1 MSIAGIHS
9 NRGDHYQTLIALK
22 YALYVLSDPA
32 CEWLEIDS
40 TTFRVDDVVIGKSDG
55 SLICCQCK
63 KNQTHFKEW
72 TIRELAD
79 EIGKAA
85 EDLLKFQQAE
95 VHFYSRNNF
104 GLLQKLCDYSAIFDN
119 ETDYINN
126 LNLKLKHQIAN
137 SDLAACIAEHSPG
150 LSTYEFLRRTSLNT
164 TDNYELIEYSLRE
177 RLRYMAT
184 NEDSAFDA
192 IYSQLSK
199 LSSRV
204 SNENLAIS
212 TQHRL
217 TKEDLRTIINKSGA
231 MLVPPISS
239 REAISSFTGTS
250 AIGRAWQR
258 DIAGKQLPRPVVDEI
273 LEAITIGKR
282 SILLTG
288 LPGSGKT
295 CVMLNLQEELERSKQ
310 NCPDLVPL
318 FIQSREF
325 ADLATAQDR
334 HLLGLSDNWV
344 GQAARL
350 AESTQVVVV
359 IDSLD
364 VLAIAREHSI
374 LSYFLAQIDQLLLI
388 PNISVVTACRDFD
401 RKYEHRIAVR
411 EWDCEFQCLPLNWET
426 EIAPLLD
433 NLSIDLNTID
443 QVTRELIRNPRELD
457 LFVKLALCEGSF
469 NVVTSQ
475 ALAQRHLDTIVKAD
489 PLLGDTAMQAIE
501 SIANTMLQERT
512 LSIAPQRFSATS
524 DILPRLKSH
533 NVLQHRNDGKL
544 SFGHQTLLDVLV
556 ISSAIRRGDSL
567 NDFIKG
573 LSPVPFVRPSIRSFV
588 AQLAAGDRRVFRRQ
602 IRTVLTGNL
611 AFHIRRLV
619 AEGFSQQI
627 PQADDWLLILHLR
640 EHNREIFQVI
650 YAEAS
655 LVEWHHFWL
664 AYLVPEMKAQHDSNA
679 MIGHVHRIKQWMN
692 EDAAGVVNF
701 WLETLQLDWL
711 DNIKVAEILSFSLS
725 EFTAENLPLIKPLI
739 EQLLSIPQFEKQQL
753 GGIIARCNCANVIDD
768 EMLWRFV
775 VGDISEDDLMKS
787 HLGNKLHCQVL
798 QNEESKKDYLKQR
811 MLGST
816 VLLDL
821 ALQSIEQWSQFNGLH
836 HGKTRIGYRGGYLRD
851 TSYLDTHSEID
862 VRFVDD
868 LRILLDAI
876 EAAVFNNAQKHSDWW
891 LHNRERLCFNQEGAL
906 CYFAVRAL
914 SNSPQQNI
922 DLIGRLLCDKNLL
935 EFDLS
940 FEIGELIRT
949 AFIYLE
955 SKIQEEAINSIVDLW
970 QDIQANDGNDL
981 WILKQRAVYISTIP
995 CHLRTVDAQKILDA
1009 HQEVSGVLN
1018 QSPSIAVR
1026 GGTVKAPFLY
1036 NVFLN
1041 ARDQDI
1047 IRLLRHYT
1055 GYDRRSDDFL
1065 TGGELEIGMELCKS
1079 SSLYP
1084 SRFLN
1089 LLTIYWSCIDAKYR
1103 DDIMEGVSL
1112 FLSQYYG
1119 NMQSSSDWIPCVDT
1133 DAASLADRVLD
1144 ELERHPIH
1152 WQLNSSAA
1160 KALESCAYGI
1170 QDSSNGARLVF
1181 LAIGFAG
1188 LNEEVSTTECAGDLI
1203 NIGINMMSGNIVESL
1218 MILAGNLNECGSPL
1232 PALLE
1237 PTLRRFAE
1245 HKHPAIR
1252 SLILRRL
1259 HVVQSWKP
1267 TYGWELFKLAM
1278 QDSDGLWVY
1287 TEPCLYYAIRDKF
1300 EMVSAQLER
1309 IYSEGSHKELEIW
1322 GRISAL
1328 SALTGHIN
1336 YTTLVGE
1343 LDKLNT
1349 TEAWQGASDIWTHPR
1364 NIDEHREQCLAGI
1377 EKGLNAQK
1385 NHAVA
1390 VARKMNRIYQ
1400 DDTPFVS
1407 IPIELIGLCFAV
1419 LQTDSENRHR
1429 DVFGFTKWLN
1439 LVFRRDPE
1447 HALAAT
1453 EIYITYLSNTVNY
1466 LYDHENLLGQLMT
1479 SLFAESEER
1488 EESDQG
1494 SMLTRVV
1501 KVQDLLLSLGGGS
1514 INDWLN
1520 AAERP

>member
-1 MSIAGIHS
+1 MSIAGVFS
-9 NRGDHYQTLIALK
+9 NRGDYYQTLIAFK
-22 YALYVLSDPA
+22 WALDVLSDPE

-40 TTFRVDDVVIGKSDG
+40 TTYRVDDVVIGKSDG

-63 KNQTHFKEW
+63 KNQPDFKEW
-72 TIRELAD
+72 TIKELAD

-85 EDLLKFQQAE
+85 EDLLKFQQAK

-104 GLLQKLCDYSAIFDN
+104 GLLQKLCEYGAIYNN
-119 ETDYINN
+119 ETDYIDN
-126 LNLKLKHQIAN
+126 LTPKHKVTH

-150 LSTYEFLRRTSLNT
+150 LSAYEFLRRTSFNT
-164 TDNYELIEYSLRE
+164 TEDYELLENSLRE

-192 IYSQLSK
+192 INSQLSK
-199 LSSRV
+199 LSSRIR
-204 SNENLAIS
+204 NENLSVS

-217 TKEDLRTIINKSGA
+217 TKDDLKTIISQSGA
-231 MLVPPISS
+231 MLVPAISS

-295 CVMLNLQEELERSKQ
+295 CVMLNLQEELERIKQ

-325 ADLATAQDR
+325 ADLASVQDR

-350 AESTQVVVV
+350 AESTKVVVV

-411 EWDCEFQCLPLNWET
+411 EWDCEFLCLPLNWET

-475 ALAQRHLDTIVKAD
+475 ALAQRYLDMIVKAD

-588 AQLAAGDRRVFRRQ
+588 AQLAAGDRRVFKRQ

-619 AEGFSQQI
+619 AEAFSQQI
-627 PQADDWLLILHLR
+627 PQDDDWSLILHLR

-679 MIGHVHRIKQWMN
+679 MIGHVHRIRQWMN
-692 EDAAGVVNF
+692 EDAAGVVDF

-711 DNIKVAEILSFSLS
+711 NKIKVAEIASFSLS
-725 EFTAENLPLIKPLI
+725 EFTAGNLPLIKPLL
-739 EQLLSIPQFEKQQL
+739 EQLLSIPQFDKQQL
-753 GGIIARCNCANVIDD
+753 GGIVARCNCANVIDD

-787 HLGNKLHCQVL
+787 HLGNQLHCQVL
-798 QNEESKKDYLKQR
+798 QNEESKKDYIKQR
-811 MLGST
+811 MLDST

-821 ALQSIEQWSQFNGLH
+821 ALQTIEQWSQINEVH
-836 HGKTRIGYRGGYLRD
+836 HGKTRIGYREGYLRD
-851 TSYLDTHSEID
+851 TSYLDAHSEVD
-862 VRFVDD
+862 ERFVDEI
-868 LRILLDAI
+868 RILLDAI
-876 EAAVFNNAQKHSDWW
+876 EAAVFNNAQMHSNWW

-914 SNSPQQNI
+914 TNSPQQNI

-935 EFDLS
+935 EFTLS
-940 FEIGELIRT
+940 YEIGALIRA

-955 SKIQEEAINSIVDLW
+955 TYTQVEVINSIVALW
-970 QDIQANDGNDL
+970 QDMQADDGPDS
-981 WILKQRAVYISTIP
+981 WILEQRAGYISTIP
-995 CHLRTVDAQKILDA
+995 CHLRTIEAQGILDA
-1009 HQEVSGVLN
+1009 HQKVNGILI
-1018 QSPSIAVR
+1018 QTPSIDVWE
-1026 GGTVKAPFLY
+1026 GTINAPFSY
-1036 NVFLN
+1036 DVFLN
-1041 ARDQDI
+1041 SKDQDI

-1055 GYDRRSDDFL
+1055 GYIRSGDDFL
-1065 TGGELEIGMELCKS
+1065 TGGELAVGMQLCKA

-1089 LLTIYWSCIDAKYR
+1089 LLTMYWSCIAVKFR
-1103 DDIMEGVSL
+1103 DHIMEGIAL
-1112 FLSQYYG
+1112 FLSQRYG
-1119 NMQSSSDWIPCVDT
+1119 NLRSSSDWISCEDS
-1133 DAASLADRVLD
+1133 DAGTLVNNVLD
-1144 ELERHPIH
+1144 ELERHPIQ
-1152 WQLNSSAA
+1152 WQRNHSAA
-1160 KALESCAYGI
+1160 KALEGCAYVI
-1170 QDSSNGARLVF
+1170 QDVSNGARLVF

-1203 NIGINMMSGNIVESL
+1203 NIGINMMGGKIAESL
-1218 MILAGNLNECGSPL
+1218 MILAGNLNERGAPL

-1237 PTLRRFAE
+1237 PALRRFTE

-1259 HVVQSWKP
+1259 HIFQSWNP
-1267 TYGWELFKLAM
+1267 SYGWELFKLAM
-1278 QDSDGLWVY
+1278 QDAVGLWVY
-1287 TEPCLYYAIRDKF
+1287 TERCLYYAIRDKF
-1300 EMVSAQLER
+1300 DMVSAQLER

-1328 SALTGHIN
+1328 SALTGHIDF
-1336 YTTLVGE
+1336 TTLVVE
-1343 LDKLNT
+1343 LDKLDT

-1364 NIDEHREQCLAGI
+1364 NIDKHREQCLAGI

-1400 DDTPFVS
+1400 DDSPFVS
-1407 IPIELIGLCFAV
+1407 IPIELIGLYFAV
-1419 LQTDSENRHR
+1419 LQTDSDNRHR

-1439 LVFRRDPE
+1439 LIFRRDPE

-1501 KVQDLLLSLGGGS
+1501 KVQDLLLSLGGSS

>member
-1 MSIAGIHS
+1 MSIAGIRS
-9 NRGDHYQTLIALK
+9 DRGDYYEILIAFK
-22 YALYVLSDPA
+22 WALDILSDPV
-32 CEWLEIDS
+32 CEWLEINS
-40 TTFRVDDVVIGKSDG
+40 TTYRVDDVVIGKTGG

-63 KNQTHFKEW
+63 KNQPNFKAW
-72 TIRELAD
+72 TIKDLAD
-79 EIGKAA
+79 EIGKAS
-85 EDLLKFQQAE
+85 EDLLKFKQAK

-104 GLLQKLCDYSAIFDN
+104 GPIQKLHDYRASFGN
-119 ETDYINN
+119 ETDYVSNFTLEHKEIDRE
-126 LNLKLKHQIAN
+126 LG
-137 SDLAACIAEHSPG
+137 ACIAKHSRG
-150 LSTYEFLRRTSLNT
+150 LTVYEFLRRSSFNT
-164 TDNYELIEYSLRE
+164 TEDYESVEKDLCRRLHNMAANPAGAFNAIFLQLIKLKSRNRTE
-177 RLRYMAT
+177 T
-184 NEDSAFDA
+184 
-192 IYSQLSK
+192 LS
-199 LSSRV
+199 V
-204 SNENLAIS
+204 S

-217 TKEDLRTIINKSGA
+217 TKDDLKKIINQSGA
-231 MLVPPISS
+231 MLVPVISS
-239 REAISSFTGTS
+239 REAISSFAGTS
-250 AIGRAWQR
+250 AIGRAWLR
-258 DIAGKQLPRPVVDEI
+258 DIAGKQLTRPVVKEI
-273 LEAITIGKR
+273 LEAINVGKR

-295 CVMLNLQEELERSKQ
+295 CVMLNLQEELERIKQ

-334 HLLGLSDNWV
+334 HLLGLPENWV

-350 AESTQVVVV
+350 AESTKVVVV

-374 LSYFLAQIDQLLLI
+374 LSYFLAQIDQLLMI
-388 PNISVVTACRDFD
+388 SNITVVTACRDFD

-433 NLSIDLNTID
+433 DLSIDLNTID
-443 QVTRELIRNPRELD
+443 QATRELIRNPRELD

-475 ALAQRHLDTIVKAD
+475 ALAQRYLDTIVKAD

-501 SIANTMLQERT
+501 SIANIMLQERT

-524 DILPRLKSH
+524 DILLRLKSH
-533 NVLQHRNDGKL
+533 NVLQYRNDGKL

-556 ISSAIRRGDSL
+556 ISRAIRRGDSL
-567 NDFIKG
+567 NDFIKD

-602 IRTVLTGNL
+602 IRTVLIGDL

-619 AEGFSQQI
+619 AEAYSQQI
-627 PQADDWLLILHLR
+627 PQDDDLSLILHLR
-640 EHNREIFQVI
+640 DNNREIFQVI

-664 AYLVPEMKAQHDSNA
+664 AYLVPEMKARHDSNA
-679 MIGHVHRIKQWMN
+679 LIGHVHRTRQWMN
-692 EDAAGVVNF
+692 EDAAGVVKF

-711 DNIKVAEILSFSLS
+711 NNIKVAEILSFSFS
-725 EFTAENLPLIKPLI
+725 EFSAENLPLIKPML
-739 EQLLSIPQFEKQQL
+739 EQLLSIPQLDKQQL
-753 GGIIARCNCANVIDD
+753 GGIVARCNSANVIDD
-768 EMLWRFV
+768 EVLWNFV
-775 VGDISEDDLMKS
+775 VSDISEDDLMKS
-787 HLGNKLHCQVL
+787 HLGSKLHCQVL
-798 QNEESKKDYLKQR
+798 QNEESTKDYLKQR

-821 ALQSIEQWSQFNGLH
+821 ALQTIEQWSQLNVVHNGQ
-836 HGKTRIGYRGGYLRD
+836 TRIGYREGYLRT
-851 TSYLDTHSEID
+851 TSYFDAHSETD
-862 VRFVDD
+862 VRFVDEIH
-868 LRILLDAI
+868 ILFDAI
-876 EAAVFNNAQKHSDWW
+876 EAAVINNAQKHSDWW

-914 SNSPQQNI
+914 TNFPQQNF
-922 DLIGRLLCDKNLL
+922 DLISRLLCDKNLL
-935 EFDLS
+935 EFSLS
-940 FEIGELIRT
+940 YEIGALIRA
-949 AFIYLE
+949 AFIYLDTNT
-955 SKIQEEAINSIVDLW
+955 QEEVINSIVALW
-970 QDIQANDGNDL
+970 QDTQADDGPDA
-981 WILKQRAVYISTIP
+981 WILKQRAGYISAIP
-995 CHLRTVDAQKILDA
+995 CHLRTVEAQGILDA
-1009 HQEVSGVLN
+1009 HEKINGFLN
-1018 QSPSIAVR
+1018 QRPSIDVWS
-1026 GGTVKAPFLY
+1026 GTISAPFLY
-1036 NVFLN
+1036 DVFLN
-1041 ARDQDI
+1041 ARDQDVV
-1047 IRLLRHYT
+1047 RLLRHYT
-1055 GYDRRSDDFL
+1055 GYVRSGADFF
-1065 TGGELEIGMELCKS
+1065 TGGELEVGMQLRKS

-1089 LLTIYWSCIDAKYR
+1089 LLRIYWSCIAANYR

-1119 NMQSSSDWIPCVDT
+1119 NMQSSSNWIPCVDT
-1133 DAASLADRVLD
+1133 DAATLADRVLD

-1152 WQLNSSAA
+1152 WQLNRSAA
-1160 KALESCAYGI
+1160 KAIESCAYGI
-1170 QDSSNGARLVF
+1170 QDASNGARLVF

-1188 LNEEVSTTECAGDLI
+1188 LNEEVSTTVYAGNLI
-1203 NIGINMMSGNIVESL
+1203 NIGINMMSDNVVESL
-1218 MILAGNLNECGSPL
+1218 MILASSLKECGAPM

-1245 HKHPAIR
+1245 NKHPAIR

-1259 HVVQSWKP
+1259 PVVQSWNP

-1278 QDSDGLWVY
+1278 QDAEGLWVY
-1287 TEPCLYYAIRDKF
+1287 TEPCLYYAIRDEF
-1300 EMVSAQLER
+1300 EIVSAQLAR
-1309 IYSEGSHKELEIW
+1309 IYSEGSHQELAIW

-1336 YTTLVGE
+1336 FATLADE
-1343 LDKLNT
+1343 LNKLDT
-1349 TEAWQGASDIWTHPR
+1349 TEAWQGASDVWTHPM
-1364 NIDEHREQCLAGI
+1364 NIDKHREQCLAGI

-1407 IPIELIGLCFAV
+1407 IPIELIGLYFAV

-1439 LVFRRDPE
+1439 LIFRRDPE

-1453 EIYITYLSNTVNY
+1453 EIYITYLSNAVNY
-1466 LYDHENLLGQLMT
+1466 FYDHENLLVQLMT

-1488 EESDQG
+1488 EESDKG

-1501 KVQDLLLSLGGGS
+1501 RVQDLLLSLGGNS
-1514 INDWLN
+1514 INNWLN